1 MDHPE
6 HDAGTQIGKMFQ
18 RVGSQGRW
26 RRGCA
31 IEPQNIVHD
40 LRNIGSVPVLF
51 VVGVQ
56 INRRGNRAARALNRQ
71 SVQGDTVVFGER
83 PKRKLIRITQC
94 LLQFVCHCFKKSFV
108 YHKIPPLK
116 YKMRRNKLCYKNWGH
131 NKNGKNRM
139 L

>member
-18 RVGSQGRW
+18 RSRLSGQMET
-26 RRGCA
+26 GCA

-71 SVQGDTVVFGER
+71 SVQGDTTLFLGRGRSV
-83 PKRKLIRITQC
+83 
-94 LLQFVCHCFKKSFV
+94 
-108 YHKIPPLK
+108 
-116 YKMRRNKLCYKNWGH
+116 N
-131 NKNGKNRM
+131 
-139 L
+139 